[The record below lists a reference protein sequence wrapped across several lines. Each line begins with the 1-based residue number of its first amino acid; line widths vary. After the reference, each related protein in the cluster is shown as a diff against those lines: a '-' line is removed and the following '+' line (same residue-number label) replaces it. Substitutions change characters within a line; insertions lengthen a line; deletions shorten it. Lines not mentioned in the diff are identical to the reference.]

1 MQLYGFMR
9 SPRTWKVRA
18 VAAHL
23 GIPLDYKDLDPMQ
36 GEHKMPQYLALNPA
50 GRTPTLV
57 DGDFVL
63 SESDAIMQ
71 YLASK
76 TPNTLWPDDAR
87 TRADIMRWQN
97 WQSAHW
103 GSDACM
109 PLTFQNLVKA
119 VFGMGAPDAA
129 VVAKAT
135 DAFNREASNAR
146 PALGESA
153 SGSSAPARR
162 SPISRS
168 ARTSSTP
175 TRRSCRSAPTRTSPA
190 GSTGCRHCPAGL
202 RRRRHRAPPLRPPEP
217 SANNGVQNQK
227 GRPTSRP

>member
-1 MQLYGFMR
+1 MKLYGFMR

-23 GIPLDYKDLDPMQ
+23 GLPLEYKDLDPMK
-36 GEHKMPQYLALNPA
+36 GEHKTPEYLVINPA

-63 SESDAIMQ
+63 WESDAIMQ
-71 YLASK
+71 YLGSK
-76 TPNTLWPDDAR
+76 KPNTLWPDDAR

-129 VVAKAT
+129 AVAKAT
-135 DAFNREASNAR
+135 EAFNREATMLDQHLAKREWLVGSGPTLADFTVGSYLFYANEAKLPVGPYKNIARWFERLAALPCWAETAPPPR
-146 PALGESA
+146 PAVA
-153 SGSSAPARR
+153 A
-162 SPISRS
+162 
-168 ARTSSTP
+168 
-175 TRRSCRSAPTRTSPA
+175 
-190 GSTGCRHCPAGL
+190 
-202 RRRRHRAPPLRPPEP
+202 
-217 SANNGVQNQK
+217 
-227 GRPTSRP
+227 